1 MCVHEL
7 ALLPGHYFVYVQEFK
22 QLGVIRMAEKSAI
35 QRIKEL
41 DAERA
46 SIFDQAKEEAL
57 EKAKAAV
64 AELNA
69 LGLSYTLTNGAG
81 KQAKTGSAKE
91 KRTIKAAA
99 CPICDF
105 QTSPPHDG
113 RTHRN
118 QKKKGP
124 FSAAELKEKGLVKV

>member
-1 MCVHEL
+1 MNIGNKVDN
-7 ALLPGHYFVYVQEFK
+7 
-22 QLGVIRMAEKSAI
+22 GVILMAEKSAV

-46 SIFDQAKEEAL
+46 NIFDQAKEEAL
-57 EKAKAAV
+57 QKAKLAV

-69 LGLSYTLTNGAG
+69 LGLSYTLTNGAV
-81 KQAKTGSAKE
+81 KQAKTGKAKAQRVV
-91 KRTIKAAA
+91 KQAA
-99 CPICDF
+99 CPVCEF

-118 QKKKGP
+118 QKKKAP
-124 FSAAELKEKGLVKV
+124 FSAAELKEKGLTKV